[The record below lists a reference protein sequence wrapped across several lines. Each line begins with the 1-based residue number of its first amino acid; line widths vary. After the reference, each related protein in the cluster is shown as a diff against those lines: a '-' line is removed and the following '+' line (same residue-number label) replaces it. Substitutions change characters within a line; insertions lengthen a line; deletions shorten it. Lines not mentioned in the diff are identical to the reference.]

1 MIYLFSFLLKG
12 ENNAPMPE
20 GSNGN
25 TKTVARTGSGEIE
38 SGAFSFAS
46 PGVYTY
52 TISELNTGAEGW
64 TYDNTVYTLTFT
76 VTLEDG
82 ALHASCTLTKDG
94 VAADKALFVN
104 HYTPE
109 EPDTVEIAGTKTWNH
124 GNTPNPPDSIIV
136 YVYADG
142 ELTVQRQVTAKE
154 GWKYAFEL
162 PKYADD
168 GHEIVYTVGE
178 ADVPGY
184 TAEIKGY
191 DILNTYTGATPEPE
205 PEPPDP
211 GDDKPSTP
219 STPPGGTDS
228 PKTGDNSN
236 LTIWVVLMF
245 LSLAGLI
252 MTPLL
257 RKRKSRD
264 CKSKRH

>member
-1 MIYLFSFLLKG
+1 M
-12 ENNAPMPE
+12 
-20 GSNGN
+20 
-25 TKTVARTGSGEIE
+25 
-38 SGAFSFAS
+38 
-46 PGVYTY
+46 
-52 TISELNTGAEGW
+52 
-64 TYDNTVYTLTFT
+64 
-76 VTLEDG
+76 
-82 ALHASCTLTKDG
+82 
-94 VAADKALFVN
+94 N

-109 EPDTVEIAGTKTWNH
+109 EPDAVEIAGVKTWNH
-124 GNTPNPPDSIIV
+124 GNNPNPPDSIIV

-142 ELTVQRQVTAKE
+142 ELTMQRQVTAKE

-162 PKYADD
+162 PKYAED

-191 DILNTYTGATPEPE
+191 DLVNTYTGPT

-211 GDDKPSTP
+211 GDDEPSTP

-236 LTIWVVLMF
+236 LTIWVVMMF

-257 RKRKSRD
+257 RKRKSREY
-264 CKSKRH
+264 KSKRH